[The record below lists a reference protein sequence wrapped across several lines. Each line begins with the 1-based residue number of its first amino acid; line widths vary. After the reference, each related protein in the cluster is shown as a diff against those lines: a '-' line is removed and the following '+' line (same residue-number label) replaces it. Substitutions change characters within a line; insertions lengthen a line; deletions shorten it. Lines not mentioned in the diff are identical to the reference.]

1 MQARPVHINTFNQ
14 DSHLAVVNKVVVLT
28 RISIGSKDQFPEAFH
43 RSNRNQAGM
52 RLAIGFRC
60 KNSKPADSKYILN
73 VCFYRVQV
81 AHIMN
86 NASFANIIMLKCIF
100 AKAFRALSAEA
111 FREAYEINF
120 IGSVKSIQ
128 AAEKSLKKSENA
140 SIVLFSTVAVKTGM
154 PFHAA
159 VASAKGAIEG
169 LSRSLAAEFAPQ
181 VRVNTIALSLTNTKM
196 ATRFLDSESKI
207 KASEERHPMKQIGDP
222 NDVSVLVEFLL
233 SENAKWITGETIR
246 VDGGI
251 GTLKVP

>member
-1 MQARPVHINTFNQ
+1 
-14 DSHLAVVNKVVVLT
+14 
-28 RISIGSKDQFPEAFH
+28 
-43 RSNRNQAGM
+43 
-52 RLAIGFRC
+52 
-60 KNSKPADSKYILN
+60 
-73 VCFYRVQV
+73 
-81 AHIMN
+81 
-86 NASFANIIMLKCIF
+86 MLKCIF

-233 SENAKWITGETIR
+233 IENAKWITGETIR